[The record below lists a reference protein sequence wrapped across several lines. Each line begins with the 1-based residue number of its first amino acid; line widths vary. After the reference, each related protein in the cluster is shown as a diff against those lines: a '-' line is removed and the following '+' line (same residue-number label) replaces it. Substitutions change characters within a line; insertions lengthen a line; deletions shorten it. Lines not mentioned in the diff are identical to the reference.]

1 LNDSTVTLSCVI
13 CGARETVY
21 LFRDENAAIVACSE
35 CNLISRAPLTL
46 FEPENTLNNARL
58 TSAQL
63 FESSYIEKFLNGC
76 SDDAAVLLVKDR
88 NRDLGNGLAKRE
100 GTFIKCDESECL
112 AMESVSKYDCVILWS
127 VLEQTIYPDILLQ
140 QIHRLLK
147 PAGQLLIVGMSIF
160 SEVALGQADRRVRWR
175 KKFNFSFSRSTLQ
188 LLLEKSGFHRI
199 LLSSDGHT
207 TSFRPFVSAWKAPI
221 STVRKL
227 SIVMPVYNEKN
238 TFAQAF
244 SMIIDKQV
252 KGIDEKE
259 IIIVESNSTD
269 GSREAVETS
278 AFNRTNVKVIFEDKP
293 SGKGHAVREGLKYA
307 TGEIV
312 LIQDADL
319 EYDVDDYDALVKP
332 LLAYKRTFVLGT
344 RHSQDW
350 KIRQF
355 TNQPMLAFICNI
367 GHLFFTSVIN
377 ILYRQRLTDPFTMY
391 KVFRRECLYGLHFE
405 CNRFDFDHE
414 LVIKLIR
421 KGYRPAEISIN
432 YRSRSFAEGKKV
444 TFFRDPLTWL
454 IADLK
459 YRFTNPF
466 DHQVITSTIDQLRQ
480 KLSIT
485 QEQPKDAS

>member
-1 LNDSTVTLSCVI
+1 V
-13 CGARETVY
+13 
-21 LFRDENAAIVACSE
+21 
-35 CNLISRAPLTL
+35 
-46 FEPENTLNNARL
+46 
-58 TSAQL
+58 
-63 FESSYIEKFLNGC
+63 
-76 SDDAAVLLVKDR
+76 
-88 NRDLGNGLAKRE
+88 
-100 GTFIKCDESECL
+100 
-112 AMESVSKYDCVILWS
+112 
-127 VLEQTIYPDILLQ
+127 
-140 QIHRLLK
+140 
-147 PAGQLLIVGMSIF
+147 
-160 SEVALGQADRRVRWR
+160 
-175 KKFNFSFSRSTLQ
+175 
-188 LLLEKSGFHRI
+188 
-199 LLSSDGHT
+199 
-207 TSFRPFVSAWKAPI
+207 

-238 TFAQAF
+238 TFAEAF
-244 SMIIDKQV
+244 SLIVDKQI

-269 GSREAVETS
+269 GSREAVQTS
-278 AFNRTNVKVIFEDKP
+278 AFNRPNVKVIFEDKP

-332 LLAYKRTFVLGT
+332 LLAYKRTFVLGS

-355 TNQPMLAFICNI
+355 SNQPVLALICNI

-377 ILYRQRLTDPFTMY
+377 ILYGQRLTDPFTMY
-391 KVFRRECLYGLHFE
+391 KVLRRECLYGLHFE

-421 KGYRPAEISIN
+421 KGYQPCEISIN
-432 YRSRSFAEGKKV
+432 YQSRSFAEGKKV

-454 IADLK
+454 VADLK
-459 YRFTNPF
+459 YRFANPF
-466 DHQVITSTIDQLRQ
+466 DRQIMSNSIDQLRQ

-485 QEQPKDAS
+485 QEQKIGITQDQPKDAS